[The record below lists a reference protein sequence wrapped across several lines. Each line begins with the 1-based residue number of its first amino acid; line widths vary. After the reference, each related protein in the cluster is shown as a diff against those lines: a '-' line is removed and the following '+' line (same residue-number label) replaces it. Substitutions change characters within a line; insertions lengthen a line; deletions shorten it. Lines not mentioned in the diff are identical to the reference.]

1 MRNKITFFVTA
12 MFFQQSIAVAQ
23 IPVEVLVGH
32 KKTTVDILFF
42 KFFKNKEGKNSR
54 FLFFNRNRASI
65 DHTMTSTTNL
75 PQFGFTEAISYNTPA
90 LKGFAPVAVASILNR
105 GIYPKAGVQY
115 ASIKKNYTL
124 FAWAVAETVNDPNVD
139 VFFLGRYTPQLT
151 QTLHLFAQLELVQ
164 AFPTGSTNN
173 FTFIQRARVGLKQQ
187 AFQYGMGLDLS
198 QTGRNDFV
206 KTDNFGGFFRYE
218 F

>member
-139 VFFLGRYTPQLT
+139 VFFLGRYTP
-151 QTLHLFAQLELVQ
+151 
-164 AFPTGSTNN
+164 PTYPNA
-173 FTFIQRARVGLKQQ
+173 TFICAIGIGASFSNGEYQ
-187 AFQYGMGLDLS
+187 
-198 QTGRNDFV
+198 
-206 KTDNFGGFFRYE
+206 
-218 F
+218 